1 MHPDFLCIGFQ
12 KCGTT
17 TMYDLLKQHKDIVL
31 TQDVKE
37 PMYYRVKGIDR
48 IGGASYYEKRYFGH
62 VSEEDKRL
70 KGEVNAGLAFT
81 DCAGKI
87 GRDFPEDTKL
97 IFMMRNP
104 VDRAYSA
111 YKYFLAL
118 GFLPAFVMEDD
129 KLHGH
134 AAAFDRYVHY
144 VLGSQKRRNQIMK
157 KRLKY
162 LVFSQGNYFDSI
174 FEYLQYF
181 PKKNMKFILF
191 EDFVKNQKGCC
202 QDLYEFLGIEDDPEI
217 IYNIKSN
224 EGILKPVSVIKG
236 KLGIMDMGFHNL
248 TYDILDISH
257 KAPHFYA
264 ANKRVHEMLQS
275 VCLTDE
281 TDFSKMEPG
290 TRRLLEK
297 YYAKQVR
304 GVEKLMERDLSE
316 IWY

>member
-248 TYDILDISH
+248 TYDILDLSH

-264 ANKRVHEMLQS
+264 VNKRVHEMLQS